1 VKGYAKKRVLAL
13 ATAVPY
19 MRAPVAVTRAAF
31 AFIRNPWQ
39 AQETRMNRL
48 LSLFKRRPTLPTSA
62 SFFSTNS
69 PRLSLTQQ
77 SNMSP
82 AGAVHPPS
90 SSASPE
96 KFENFDLIERVKLG
110 ISDITVSSWRSRV
123 TGLSVVHL
131 DYEGERTIRHMP
143 SFLLCASVFTVPDS
157 SHREWLLCG
166 GYRKYANPHLCEVV
180 LDSRLAVFNDSGCPH
195 TLEQ

>member
-1 VKGYAKKRVLAL
+1 MRAL
-13 ATAVPY
+13 A
-19 MRAPVAVTRAAF
+19 AVTRTAF
-31 AFIRNPWQ
+31 ASIRNPWQ
-39 AQETRMNRL
+39 AQDTRMNRL
-48 LSLFKRRPTLPTSA
+48 LSLFKRRPTIPTAA

-90 SSASPE
+90 SASPE
-96 KFENFDLIERVKLG
+96 KFENFDLVERVKLG

-123 TGLSVVHL
+123 TGLRVVHL
-131 DYEGERTIRHMP
+131 DYEGERTNPPRAFFP
-143 SFLLCASVFTVPDS
+143 LLCIRIYRADS

-166 GYRKYANPHLCEVV
+166 GYRKYANPHLYQVV